1 MGGSALFIGLTGLKT
16 HSTALSTIGHN
27 LANVNTVGFKA
38 SRTSFSDVFA
48 SGGIS
53 VNRAGASLQTGLG
66 SNLSA
71 VQQLFTQGSLQTT
84 EVSTDV
90 AIQGRGFFVLGDAQG
105 GQGFTRAG
113 NFSFDAEG
121 YLVSQS
127 GLRVLGFTSKDAS
140 GKIIPS
146 GSLNPIQIPAGMVS
160 PPKVT
165 SRIRADINLDAEA
178 QVDTTATGGTQTAEV
193 FATSIEIYDS
203 LGGDHQLSLV
213 FTPVDTDGDGKLDQW
228 NWSARLPREEL
239 AVATNP
245 GDPDYYEIG
254 SGTMKFD
261 SAGQLIN
268 PADITLS
275 TPAFANGASAQ
286 EITWVILDPD
296 GEPVLTSY
304 VGSSSVDNVY
314 QDGYATGRIQNL
326 IIDGEGVI
334 SGVFSNGQA
343 IELAQLAIATFNNP
357 GGLFRTGDNVY
368 VESPGSGPPAIGTP
382 GSGARGAV
390 VSKALELSNV
400 DMTEQFT
407 NMILA
412 ERGYQA
418 NARTVTTA
426 DRVIQEALTIKR

>member
-1 MGGSALFIGLTGLKT
+1 MGGSPMFIGLTGLKT

-48 SGGIS
+48 AGGLS
-53 VNRAGASLQTGLG
+53 VNRAGSSLQTGLG
-66 SNLSA
+66 ASLSA
-71 VQQLFTQGSLQTT
+71 VQQLFTQGALQPT
-84 EVSTDV
+84 EVATDL
-90 AIQGRGFFVLGDAQG
+90 AIQGRGFFILGDAQG

-113 NFSFDAEG
+113 NFSFDAQG
-121 YLVSQS
+121 YLVAQS
-127 GLRVLGFTSKDAS
+127 GLRVQGYTTKDAT
-140 GKIIPS
+140 GKIQPS
-146 GSLNPIQIPAGMVS
+146 GSLSDIQIPAGLAA

-165 SRIRADINLDAEA
+165 SRVRADINLDAEA
-178 QVDTTATGGTQTAEV
+178 QVDTTASGGTQTAEV
-193 FATSIEIYDS
+193 FATSIEIFDS
-203 LGGDHQLSLV
+203 LGGDHQLTFV
-213 FTPVDTDGDGKLDQW
+213 FTPIDTDGDGKLDQW
-228 NWSARLPREEL
+228 NWSARLPRSEL
-239 AVATNP
+239 AVTTNP

-254 SGTMKFD
+254 SGTMTFD
-261 SAGQLIN
+261 SDGNLVN
-268 PADITLS
+268 PADITLT
-275 TPAFANGASAQ
+275 TPAWANGAAAQ
-286 EITWVILDPD
+286 DITWVILDD
-296 GEPVLTSY
+296 EGQPVINSY
-304 VGSSSVDNVY
+304 VNPSSVDNVS

-326 IIDGEGVI
+326 IIDGDGVI

-368 VESPGSGPPAIGTP
+368 VESPGSGPPAIGVP
-382 GSGARGAV
+382 GSGPRGAI

-426 DRVIQEALTIKR
+426 DQIIQEALTIKR